1 MVQRKR
7 LGKSRNICN
16 FNILISSIKGGID
29 TDGKFR
35 ILVANFGTDAH
46 GSIDTNGFNQHLG
59 SSTVLHSVLWSVLDG
74 LKLAWHRGYR
84 HLLLQLDSMEAF
96 EMVASA
102 THDSPISLIRSIFD
116 LLNSDWRMNLKLI
129 LCEANMAADFWPRL
143 MVSPAAI
150 SKSTTIVPQSY
161 LEFYHVMF

>member
-1 MVQRKR
+1 MS
-7 LGKSRNICN
+7 LGINNIC
-16 FNILISSIKGGID
+16 SAGGILRD
-29 TDGKFR
+29 QDGFF
-35 ILVANFGTDAH
+35 LA
-46 GSIDTNGFNQHLG
+46 GFNQHLG

-129 LCEANMAADFWPRL
+129 LCEANMAADFL
-143 MVSPAAI
+143 AKVNG
-150 SKSTTIVPQSY
+150 VPGGDLKIYDNCPTELLGILSRDVLRPPY
-161 LEFYHVMF
+161 IHLCNLA